1 MPVSERGEERRWRRL
16 GASLPYPVVCLL
28 LGLLLGWTPRLVHG
42 PIAEKFNVH
51 YIHGAVAVWAFYSAR
66 LLVGFWVGI
75 TAWPRRWYLRGPLVG
90 FLAMLPVAI
99 IPLAVPGCGPP

>member
-1 MPVSERGEERRWRRL
+1 MLETELGEERRWRRL
-16 GASLPYPVVCLL
+16 GAALPYPVVCLL

-75 TAWPRRWYLRGPLVG
+75 TTWPARWYLRGPLVG
-90 FLAMLPVAI
+90 FLALLPVTI
-99 IPLAVPGCGPP
+99 IPLAIPGCGPP